1 VQITINIKTAE
12 LPEPEEWMRLT
23 RYLINQQRDTNF
35 EGVETLACTFIPS
48 EFRSEEQYTNT
59 LYNEPVWRTRD
70 DSDFSLWLY
79 ADGSDSE
86 G

>member
-1 VQITINIKTAE
+1 MKITINIKT
-12 LPEPEEWMRLT
+12 PEMPEAEEWMLLA
-23 RYLINQQRDTNF
+23 RYFVNQGKDTGY
-35 EGVETLACTFIPS
+35 EGVDELACTFIPY

-59 LYNEPVWRTRD
+59 LYNEPIWRTRD
-70 DSDFSLWLY
+70 NSDFVLWLY